1 MLSVV
6 VITKNAGSSIRK
18 CLTSVSRITDDI
30 VVVDSGS
37 TDETEDIVRTFS
49 AARFI
54 HQDWLGFGPQK
65 AFAAMQAKYDWILS
79 LDADEWLSDE
89 LESSIKSLDLNNA
102 QSDGVFTL
110 KRQNKFMGRFLKHGA
125 GYPDKVV
132 RIFNRRRSNW
142 SEDLVHEKINFS
154 GSNKVLNGPLL
165 HDSCETLSKF
175 IAKQNS
181 YTDVQSAGKSSTTK
195 LLLSPIVRFSKEYF
209 FKLGFL
215 DGVPGLVFAAT
226 NAYFAFI
233 KQAKRISTK

>member
-1 MLSVV
+1 MISVV
-6 VITKNAGSSIRK
+6 VITKNAEHSIRQ
-18 CLTSVSRITDDI
+18 CLMSVSRITDDI

-37 TDETEDIVRTFS
+37 TDETEEIVRSFA

-65 AFAAMQAKYDWILS
+65 AFAAMQAKHDWILS

-102 QSDGVFTL
+102 QHDGVFTL

-132 RIFNRRRSNW
+132 RIFNRRHSNW
-142 SEDLVHEKINFS
+142 SEDLVHEKITFT

-181 YTDVQSAGKSSTTK
+181 YTDVQSTEKSSSTK

-209 FKLGFL
+209 FKLGLL

-233 KQAKRISTK
+233 KHAKRIR

>member
-1 MLSVV
+1 MISVV
-6 VITKNAGSSIRK
+6 VITKNAESSIRE
-18 CLTSVSRITDDI
+18 CLTSVSEITDDI

-37 TDETEDIVRTFS
+37 TDKTEEIVRSFA

-65 AFAAMQAKYDWILS
+65 AFASMQAKYDWILS
-79 LDADEWLSDE
+79 LDADEWLSDK
-89 LESSIKSLDLNNA
+89 LESSIKSLDLSSA
-102 QSDGVFTL
+102 DLDGVFTL

-132 RIFNRRRSNW
+132 RIFNRKRSNW
-142 SEDLVHEKINFS
+142 SDDLVHEKINFN
-154 GSNKVLNGPLL
+154 GSNIVLNGPLL

-181 YTDVQSAGKSSTTK
+181 YTDVQSSGKSSLTK

-233 KQAKRISTK
+233 KHAKRIK

>member
-1 MLSVV
+1 MISVV

-89 LESSIKSLDLNNA
+89 LESSIKSLDLTNA
-102 QSDGVFTL
+102 ESDGVFTL

-154 GSNKVLNGPLL
+154 GSNKVLSGPLL

-181 YTDVQSAGKSSTTK
+181 YTDVQSSGKSSAAK
-195 LLLSPIVRFSKEYF
+195 LILSPIVRFFKEYF

-215 DGVPGLVFAAT
+215 DGLPGLVFATT

-233 KQAKRISTK
+233 KHAKRIK